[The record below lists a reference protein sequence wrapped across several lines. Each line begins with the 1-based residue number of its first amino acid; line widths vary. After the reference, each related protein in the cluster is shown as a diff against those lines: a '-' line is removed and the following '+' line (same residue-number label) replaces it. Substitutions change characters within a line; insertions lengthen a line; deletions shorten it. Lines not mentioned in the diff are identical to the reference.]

1 VGVKATVVE
10 VLILDGLGE
19 GGFEEEDP
27 PLHEPNPQ
35 GWGTRP
41 PRKKTK
47 SKSLREAWLCHPAL
61 LLGLPDN
68 RELSDFHVREQKLV
82 GLRRFIRGL
91 VHILNEL
98 PFVVAEC
105 QYSVI

>member
-41 PRKKTK
+41 PQEKDQVKIVAG
-47 SKSLREAWLCHPAL
+47 SLAMPPGPLTRIA
-61 LLGLPDN
+61 
-68 RELSDFHVREQKLV
+68 R
-82 GLRRFIRGL
+82 
-91 VHILNEL
+91 
-98 PFVVAEC
+98 
-105 QYSVI
+105 

>member
-35 GWGTRP
+35 RWGTA

-47 SKSLREAWLCHPAL
+47 SKSLREARLCHPAL

-68 RELSDFHVREQKLV
+68 RERSDFHVREQKLV

-98 PFVVAEC
+98 AFVVAEC